1 MCTFISLLIGFK
13 GALIILFI
21 YTQTNLQFLSDQV
34 NCVEKASTD
43 GVRVPFG
50 LVLVF

>member
-1 MCTFISLLIGFK
+1 M
-13 GALIILFI
+13 ILFI
-21 YTQTNLQFLSDQV
+21 HTQTNLQFLSDQV